1 MEARMSSSSALAA
14 ALVTLVTG
22 AAAVGCTTAQAPAPS
37 LTQAEAPRG
46 CALGVPG
53 ATVVAE
59 DTPEGIALS
68 FTSKDKPEEMRERA
82 NDAAAQ
88 HGPGQR
94 VGRGHDGRHGHGGD
108 HGLQLM
114 QVPAVKSVADDIE
127 GGARIRFAAADP
139 AETELVRT
147 KLRDRANAMNAL
159 ACK

>member
-1 MEARMSSSSALAA
+1 MSSRSLALV
-14 ALVTLVTG
+14 LVTLVG
-22 AAAVGCTTAQAPAPS
+22 ACTTGQTPAPT
-37 LTQAEAPRG
+37 LTQGEAPRG

-53 ATVVAE
+53 ASVVAS

-94 VGRGHDGRHGHGGD
+94 VGRGHEGRHGSGGD

-114 QVPAVKSVADDIE
+114 QVPAARSAAEDIE
-127 GGARIRFAAADP
+127 NGARIRFVPADP
-139 AETELVRT
+139 AEKDL
-147 KLRDRANAMNAL
+147 LRVTLRERADAMNL
-159 ACK
+159 ATCK